1 MEQFNTI
8 RGDVG
13 QKRGKQCYLHAGS
26 EPALSE
32 LVSPV
37 TMKTSENSPEMNL
50 KILSPA
56 TSVGILDPLP
66 SSQGTVSKGR

>member
-1 MEQFNTI
+1 MELFNPI

-13 QKRGKQCYLHAGS
+13 QKRRKQCYLHAGS
-26 EPALSE
+26 ETALSE

-37 TMKTSENSPEMNL
+37 TMKTSENNPEMNL